1 MQAKKESCQRIF
13 SVKNIMGT
21 AICPK
26 CQKEKPHTKEFFK
39 SNKVKGKEYLEKTC
53 KVCRQARAYSLTK
66 ARYHSDENFKKKKL
80 ESNEK
85 NRLRHQEEKDAV
97 YQKRRANCK
106 RWQQENK
113 ERIRQRDKG
122 RHSKR
127 YANIAYRLSK
137 LFGNRIRAMLQD
149 NNEWRSTLG
158 YTIDELKAH
167 LEKQFA
173 PDMTWEN
180 YGRGANCWHI
190 DHIKP
195 VSWFNFSSVEDQEFK
210 TCWALENLAPKWEF
224 DNLSKGARF
233 VG

>member
-1 MQAKKESCQRIF
+1 
-13 SVKNIMGT
+13 MGT

-26 CQKEKPHTKEFFK
+26 CQEEKPRTKEFFK

-53 KVCRQARAYSLTK
+53 KACRQARAHSLAK

-80 ESNEK
+80 KNNEK

-97 YQKRRANCK
+97 YQKRRERCK
-106 RWQQENK
+106 RWQRENK
-113 ERIRQRDKG
+113 ERIRQREQG

-127 YANIAYRLSK
+127 YANITYRLSK

-173 PDMTWEN
+173 PGMTWEN